1 MRISSGKPRAPIP
14 FDISPDNT
22 GSSSYKEHHLTSAND
37 STLTT
42 YTVSEF
48 TSGSSF
54 TTTGNDLDVTAL
66 TDDEVRERFK
76 SVMVSISC
84 FSSLINDIIS
94 FHIFKDDLIE
104 GNEAKKKMFEQTTTA
119 HMREMLSS
127 HYKLA
132 TVSQNEYFY
141 ILLKTKKSFE

>member
-1 MRISSGKPRAPIP
+1 MSSGKSRAPIP
-14 FDISPDNT
+14 FDTTPDNT
-22 GSSSYKEHHLTSAND
+22 ASSSDKGQHLTSANN

-42 YTVSEF
+42 YPVSEF
-48 TSGSSF
+48 NTSSSF
-54 TTTGNDLDVTAL
+54 TTTTNDLDVTAL
-66 TDDEVRERFK
+66 TDDQVRERFK

-94 FHIFKDDLIE
+94 FHIFKDDLFE
-104 GNEAKKKMFEQTTTA
+104 GNETKKKMFEQTTTA